1 MYKTIEVREQLS
13 EIIGKLRYDKTSLVK
28 LHWSL
33 TQQDEEECLWNLFG
47 RKQIAG
53 LPVTK
58 KAFIAAGKRLNMKQI
73 ALELLHTT
81 YKKDLEEGLE
91 LLSKKFPIL
100 SQAEPVLFGI

>member
-1 MYKTIEVREQLS
+1 MYTTIEVRKQIS
-13 EIIGKLRYDKTSLVK
+13 EIMEKLRYDKTSLVR

-47 RKQIAG
+47 RKQISG

-58 KAFIAAGKRLNMKQI
+58 KAFIAAGKRFNMKQI

-81 YKKDLEEGLE
+81 YKEDLAEGLK
-91 LLSKKFPIL
+91 LLSKKFPNL
-100 SQAEPVLFGI
+100 SQTEPV